1 MLSVKTGERRD
12 IDVIN
17 GKFKWKKKQNKRA
30 TVTISF
36 KGANR
41 AVAGEKKGE
50 LWFCDIFFR
59 ERETSL

>member
-1 MLSVKTGERRD
+1 MPSVKTGERRD

-17 GKFKWKKKQNKRA
+17 EKFKWEKNKNKIA

-41 AVAGEKKGE
+41 AVSGEKKGE

-59 ERETSL
+59 ERETSF